1 MPAYGSMTTTLS
13 GAAYLVEGVIRSPFF
28 PPLRQVFWVKTL
40 TFWSGNG
47 GASGVTSSLE
57 ALLSVLCRLWGHG
70 LLTLPTLFRYHDGC
84 HRHLTLRS
92 CLHFIFLAIT
102 FGCSGRFSLADALP
116 PCWLKFI

>member
-1 MPAYGSMTTTLS
+1 MPACGSMTTTLS

-28 PPLRQVFWVKTL
+28 PLRQVFWVKTL

-84 HRHLTLRS
+84 HRHLTL
-92 CLHFIFLAIT
+92 
-102 FGCSGRFSLADALP
+102 
-116 PCWLKFI
+116 